1 MKVIELKNIVKTYPG
16 VEALKGISFA
26 VEKGSIHGFLGPNG
40 AGKTTCMNIIA
51 GLSSPTSGQVLI
63 NGQELGRGKAPI
75 GFLPETPPLYGQMK
89 VGEFLKFVAEINGLP
104 KKLIK
109 ERVFYIGKKC
119 GLSKVM
125 ERLIGNLSKGY
136 QQRVGIAQALVFD
149 PKIVILDEPTV
160 GLDPNSIIEIR
171 ELITSLKKDHTIM
184 FSTHQLHEA
193 NLICSHITI
202 INKGQILQSGPI
214 SEIGKSLKHR
224 QVVRA
229 VVRDWKIIE
238 PDTVL
243 KEIKDLFPCDHVEID
258 FLKGQTEL
266 RFISATEDDLRPSVG
281 AYLMKKD
288 CGLLSFTEE
297 GWDLE
302 EIFKNMAGP

>member
-40 AGKTTCMNIIA
+40 AGKTTAMNILA
-51 GLSSPTSGQVLI
+51 GLSSPTSGQVFI
-63 NGQELGRGKAPI
+63 DGKELGREKAPI

-89 VGEFLKFVAEINGLP
+89 VADYLKFVAEINGVTKASL
-104 KKLIK
+104 K
-109 ERVFYIGKKC
+109 ENVYGIGKKC

-136 QQRVGIAQALVFD
+136 RQRVGIAQALVFD

-160 GLDPNSIIEIR
+160 GLDPNSIMEIR

-202 INKGQILQSGPI
+202 INKGQILQSGTI
-214 SEIGKSLKHR
+214 NEIGKSLKGR
-224 QVVRA
+224 QVVKA

-238 PDTVL
+238 PDKL
-243 KEIKDLFPCDHVEID
+243 LLEIKELFPCEQVTIER
-258 FLKGQTEL
+258 GETQTEL
-266 RFISATEDDLRPSVG
+266 KFIAETDEDLRPSVG

-297 GWDLE
+297 GMDLE
-302 EIFKNMAGP
+302 EIFKRSVGR

>member
-1 MKVIELKNIVKTYPG
+1 MNVIELKNIVKTYPG

-40 AGKTTCMNIIA
+40 AGKTTSMNIIA
-51 GLSSPTSGQVLI
+51 GLSSPTSGQVLVD
-63 NGQELGRGKAPI
+63 GKELDKGKVPI

-89 VGEFLKFVAEINGLP
+89 VAEYLKFVAEINDLP
-104 KKLIK
+104 KKLVRD
-109 ERVFYIGKKC
+109 RVFEIGKRC

-136 QQRVGIAQALVFD
+136 RQRVGIAQSLVFD

-202 INKGQILQSGPI
+202 INKGQILKSGPI
-214 SEIGKSLKHR
+214 NEIRKSLKNR
-224 QVVRA
+224 QVVKA

-238 PDTVL
+238 PDVVL
-243 KEIKDLFPCDHVEID
+243 GEIRDLFPCERVEIESTE
-258 FLKGQTEL
+258 GQTEL
-266 RFISATEDDLRPSVG
+266 KFIAATEEDLRPSVG

-288 CGLLSFTEE
+288 CGLLSFREE
-297 GWDLE
+297 GMDLE
-302 EIFKNMAGP
+302 DIFKKVAGP